1 MKGGDMK
8 EFRFG
13 PVEFYLVGFDGD
25 RPDPSTFGALTDL
38 VSTGVVRVLD
48 FVLVMRTA
56 DGDLEILELEEA
68 EEPLTLDGLEP
79 IVSGLASEDDVRALA
94 EVVPPGRSAAV
105 VVLELLFARTLAQAV
120 AQAGGQ
126 VLRSERVPAPVVN
139 AVMDILEQEGD

>member
-1 MKGGDMK
+1 MKGDDMK

-48 FVLVMRTA
+48 FVLVTRTA
-56 DGDLEILELEEA
+56 DGELEILEREEA

-105 VVLELLFARTLAQAV
+105 VVLELLFARTFAQAV
-120 AQAGGQ
+120 AEAGGQ

>member
-1 MKGGDMK
+1 MK

-38 VSTGVVRVLD
+38 VSKGVVRVLD
-48 FVLVMRTA
+48 FVLVTRTA
-56 DGDLEILELEEA
+56 ERDLDILEVVEDDGTA
-68 EEPLTLDGLEP
+68 VLDGLEP
-79 IVSGLASEDDVRALA
+79 IVAGLASEDDVRALA

-105 VVLELLFARTLAQAV
+105 VVLELLFARTLAQDV
-120 AQAGGQ
+120 AAAGGQ

-139 AVMDILEQEGD
+139 AVMDILEQEGE

>member
-1 MKGGDMK
+1 MKGDDMK

-38 VSTGVVRVLD
+38 VSKGVVRVLD
-48 FVLVMRTA
+48 FVLVTRTA
-56 DGDLEILELEEA
+56 EGDVDILEVEEDDGSA
-68 EEPLTLDGLEP
+68 VLDGLEP
-79 IVSGLASEDDVRALA
+79 IVAGLASEDDVRALA

-120 AQAGGQ
+120 AEAGGQ

>member
-1 MKGGDMK
+1 MK